1 MSDYSEELLDEI
13 WAKGRKAGSL
23 NLREYRLDAADALM
37 KRSLYGKEGNLGW
50 EVDHIYPKEKL
61 KDSKIPENRWDD
73 MINLRPMNSK
83 NNVAKGED
91 YPKYKRAVIWDNS
104 IPNEHKNKDVE
115 EGKQNCIV
123 NSDLQKDIAENYK
136 KWINEQ

>member
-1 MSDYSEELLDEI
+1 MSDYSEKMLDEI

-61 KDSKIPENRWDD
+61 KDSKIPEDRWDD
-73 MINLRPMNSK
+73 MINLRPMNAK

-91 YPKYKRAVIWDNS
+91 YPNYKRAVIWDSS
-104 IPNEHKNKDVE
+104 IPNEHKNIDVE
-115 EGKQNCIV
+115 EGKENLKV

-136 KWINEQ
+136 KWMKEQ